1 MQLDA
6 VTIAVIAGVVA
17 VLLIATAVSRRR
29 EVDGPGNRGPFS
41 SSTESQA
48 GFAALGT
55 INPAAYRDDDPGHHR
70 GHDHG
75 GDSGEHE
82 GGHSHGG
89 AADGGHSHGDDAGGG
104 DAGGGDGGGG
114 GED

>member
-6 VTIAVIAGVVA
+6 VTIAVIAGIVA
-17 VLLIATAVSRRR
+17 VLLLATAAARRGG
-29 EVDGPGNRGPFS
+29 VDRGRGPFS

-55 INPAAYRDDDPGHHR
+55 TNPAARGDDEQGGHGGHH

-75 GDSGEHE
+75 

-89 AADGGHSHGDDAGGG
+89 GDVDGGHGHGG
-104 DAGGGDGGGG
+104 DAGGGDDGGGDG
-114 GED
+114 DGD

>member
-6 VTIAVIAGVVA
+6 VTIAVIAGIVA
-17 VLLIATAVSRRR
+17 VLLLATAAARRGGG
-29 EVDGPGNRGPFS
+29 VDRDRGPFS

-55 INPAAYRDDDPGHHR
+55 TNPAARYDDDPT

-75 GDSGEHE
+75 PGSHGHDHPS

-89 AADGGHSHGDDAGGG
+89 GDSGGGHTHGGDAGG
-104 DAGGGDGGGG
+104 DAGGGSGNGD
-114 GED
+114 